1 MFLDV
6 LSNSK
11 SNSYFGHKLYK
22 GLILVS
28 RDIQGIS
35 NSVMIVLTDLEVTVS
50 QALIGIAVVLVC
62 LDCLLKNTMN

>member
-1 MFLDV
+1 MGFLDV

-11 SNSYFGHKLYK
+11 SNSYFGHILYK

-28 RDIQGIS
+28 HDIQGIR

-50 QALIGIAVVLVC
+50 
-62 LDCLLKNTMN
+62 